1 MTTATRA
8 ERHPWVLLFVAV
20 CLVAANLRMTITGVG
35 PLLDQIAEDQRVSPA
50 ALGALASV
58 PLLAWGLFSPL
69 AQGISARVGL
79 SRAISWALLVLAL
92 GTVWR
97 SLPGSPANLWL
108 GTALIGF
115 GLALGNVLV
124 PTVIKRDF
132 SDRLPLV
139 MGVYTALLGGSAAL
153 AAGATVPISQ
163 LPLGPS
169 GSALGW
175 QAALLMTGAL
185 LPVALVVWVWADRR
199 RGRARG
205 ADERAAAPSA
215 PRPPGDLRVGR
226 RIWGDPLA
234 WLISLYMGAQSASFY
249 ILSTWLAPY
258 SASLGRSAVVAG
270 FDVMLFQLLSI
281 AGSMLL
287 PLLARGRMLRW
298 THSLVA
304 LVALVSAI
312 GYVAAP
318 AMLPLWLIVG
328 GIAAGASL
336 TTALMLASVRAR
348 TQQQA
353 AALSGMVQSV
363 GYLIA
368 MLGPIAFGWLH
379 GLTGGWI
386 WSFAL
391 VWAVLAV
398 QLVVGIFAGRPRFVL
413 EPRP

>member
-1 MTTATRA
+1 M
-8 ERHPWVLLFVAV
+8 
-20 CLVAANLRMTITGVG
+20 
-35 PLLDQIAEDQRVSPA
+35 
-50 ALGALASV
+50 
-58 PLLAWGLFSPL
+58 
-69 AQGISARVGL
+69 
-79 SRAISWALLVLAL
+79 
-92 GTVWR
+92 
-97 SLPGSPANLWL
+97 
-108 GTALIGF
+108 
-115 GLALGNVLV
+115 
-124 PTVIKRDF
+124 
-132 SDRLPLV
+132 
-139 MGVYTALLGGSAAL
+139 
-153 AAGATVPISQ
+153 
-163 LPLGPS
+163 
-169 GSALGW
+169 
-175 QAALLMTGAL
+175 
-185 LPVALVVWVWADRR
+185 
-199 RGRARG
+199 
-205 ADERAAAPSA
+205 
-215 PRPPGDLRVGR
+215 GR

-398 QLVVGIFAGRPRFVL
+398 QLLVGIFAGRPRFVL